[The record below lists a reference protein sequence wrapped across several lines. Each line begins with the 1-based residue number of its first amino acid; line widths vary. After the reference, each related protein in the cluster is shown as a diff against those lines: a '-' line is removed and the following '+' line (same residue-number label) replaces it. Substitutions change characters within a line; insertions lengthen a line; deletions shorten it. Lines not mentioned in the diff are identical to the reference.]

1 MPRIRRRAHVPYTA
15 EQMFDLVND
24 VEAYPKFLH
33 WCSGARVCS
42 ADERHVEAAIDIGI
56 SGFQKTFRT
65 RNALDR
71 PKRITIALVSGPFSR
86 LEGAWEFV
94 DTLGGGA
101 DIELMLDYEISDS
114 PLGLLLAKVFEEI
127 ARSQMSAFVRRADEI
142 YG

>member
-1 MPRIRRRAHVPYTA
+1 M
-15 EQMFDLVND
+15 
-24 VEAYPKFLH
+24 
-33 WCSGARVCS
+33 CS

-86 LEGAWEFV
+86 LEGAWEFG